1 MAKQFLRPGWSYETL
16 KQLVQ
21 AHRAGWYGQEM
32 KTELNP
38 DERAA
43 IDELL
48 TYHKPTQGQID
59 SLALVRSKAKEFADV
74 IVMCCPR
81 SADRSAAIRKLRD
94 SVMTAN
100 ASIVLPPIGNV
111 L

>member
-1 MAKQFLRPGWSYETL
+1 
-16 KQLVQ
+16 
-21 AHRAGWYGQEM
+21 M

-43 IDELL
+43 IDTLF
-48 TYHKPTQGQID
+48 TYHAPSPDQIE
-59 SLALVRSKAKEFADV
+59 SLKLVREKAKELADV
-74 IVMCCPR
+74 LVMCCPR
-81 SADRSAAIRKLRD
+81 SADRSAALRLLRECT
-94 SVMTAN
+94 MTAN

>member
-1 MAKQFLRPGWSYETL
+1 
-16 KQLVQ
+16 
-21 AHRAGWYGQEM
+21 M

-43 IDELL
+43 IDTLF
-48 TYHKPTQGQID
+48 TYHAPTPDQIEG
-59 SLALVRSKAKEFADV
+59 LRLVREQAKEFADV

-81 SADRSAAIRKLRD
+81 SADRSAALRLLREA
-94 SVMTAN
+94 VMTAN
-100 ASIVLPPIGNV
+100 ASIVVPPVGNV